1 MMMRLPISARRTT
14 SAMIA
19 SPRNWASSMPMT
31 SVRKSSRFST
41 SAALLTVSEWMRVSL
56 WETIWLFEY
65 LWSSMGLKICT
76 RWRAISARRRRR
88 ISSSLLPLNMGPQI
102 TSIQPRFP
110 RIAFILVLLLRHLFR
125 SRALCPG
132 LPHIF
137 VKLVKTGKHFRG
149 AAQQPAAHLLHRHG
163 ADQIDRNAQPVREGQ
178 LALRARAASGVLV
191 PVADNR
197 IALMLDQVKI
207 KCNDLAYGL
216 LEARQVALL
225 PRTKL
230 AHLGLREVLLFI
242 QRRIVKSV
250 PQQREQQ

>member
-1 MMMRLPISARRTT
+1 MMRLPMSARRTT
-14 SAMIA
+14 SAIIA

-65 LWSSMGLKICT
+65 LWSRMGLKICT

-125 SRALCPG
+125 LRALCTG
-132 LPHIF
+132 LPYIF
-137 VKLVKTGKHFRG
+137 VKLVKAGKHFRG
-149 AAQQPAAHLLHRHG
+149 AAQQPAAHLLHRYG
-163 ADQIDRNAQPVREGQ
+163 ADQIYRNAQPVRESQ
-178 LALRARAASGVLV
+178 FALRASAASGVLV

-197 IALMLDQVKI
+197 VALMLNQVKI
-207 KCNDLAYGL
+207 KCNDLADGL
-216 LEARQVALL
+216 LEARQIALL
-225 PRTKL
+225 PRAKL
-230 AHLGLREVLLFI
+230 TDFGFAEVLLFI
-242 QRRIVKSV
+242 QRRIIKRM
-250 PQQREQQ
+250 PHRAEQQ